1 MTIYLFFEK
10 RINYVLYMKV
20 PCTTK
25 IAKNNTGLSGKGFP
39 SSLSAKSS
47 ILVPFSDASVSGTVE
62 SIETVATNHS
72 LSSCGT
78 VLPAPN
84 SIIHALRGKDVS
96 PSRSASGSVSLD
108 ESMSTSDS
116 LKSPEFEYIDNE
128 DISEVKS
135 IENNTTN
142 SLYISDLPQIGPFFY
157 KILSL
162 CSLYLSRYR
171 ICLSSRY
178 MLFHLI
184 CQKRLGIHQEQLVV
198 TRAT

>member
-1 MTIYLFFEK
+1 M
-10 RINYVLYMKV
+10 

-25 IAKNNTGLSGKGFP
+25 IAKTKKETSTCMSNTGLSGNGFP
-39 SSLSAKSS
+39 SSLCAKSS
-47 ILVPFSDASVSGTVE
+47 ILVPFSDTSVSGIVE

-84 SIIHALRGKDVS
+84 SIIHALRSKDVS
-96 PSRSASGSVSLD
+96 PSRSASRSVSLD

-135 IENNTTN
+135 IENKTIN
-142 SLYISDLPQIGPFFY
+142 SLNISDLPQIGLFFY
-157 KILSL
+157 KTLFPCSLSLSLDILSVIVQDAL
-162 CSLYLSRYR
+162 PFSL
-171 ICLSSRY
+171 
-178 MLFHLI
+178 
-184 CQKRLGIHQEQLVV
+184 QKRLGIHHEQLIV
-198 TRAT
+198 THAT

>member
-20 PCTTK
+20 QCTTK
-25 IAKNNTGLSGKGFP
+25 IANTKKETCTGMSNIGLSEKGFP

-47 ILVPFSDASVSGTVE
+47 ILVSFSDTSVSGTVE

-72 LSSCGT
+72 LSSCDT

-84 SIIHALRGKDVS
+84 SIIHAPRSKDVS

-108 ESMSTSDS
+108 ESMSTSYS
-116 LKSPEFEYIDNE
+116 LKSPEFEYIDND

-135 IENNTTN
+135 IENKTIN
-142 SLYISDLPQIGPFFY
+142 SLYISDLPQIGLFFY
-157 KILSL
+157 
-162 CSLYLSRYR
+162 
-171 ICLSSRY
+171 
-178 MLFHLI
+178 
-184 CQKRLGIHQEQLVV
+184 
-198 TRAT
+198 